1 MMATSVIFEVVMPTE
16 FFIGRVELIFKISI
30 SAAYEMFTCISCFV
44 IHAYVQQCRFAGF
57 AMRMS
62 SSIVCRM
69 PTNNLKPRPLN
80 ASGR

>member
-44 IHAYVQQCRFAGF
+44 IHAYVQQCRLQALLC
-57 AMRMS
+57 ACQVALCVACPQT
-62 SSIVCRM
+62 I
-69 PTNNLKPRPLN
+69 
-80 ASGR
+80 